1 MPHIDTFIRRWKAS
15 LGSERSNSQ
24 RFLTVP
30 IDPSMS

>member
-1 MPHIDTFIRRWKAS
+1 MPHIDTFIRRWKVPH
-15 LGSERSNSQ
+15 GSERGNSQ